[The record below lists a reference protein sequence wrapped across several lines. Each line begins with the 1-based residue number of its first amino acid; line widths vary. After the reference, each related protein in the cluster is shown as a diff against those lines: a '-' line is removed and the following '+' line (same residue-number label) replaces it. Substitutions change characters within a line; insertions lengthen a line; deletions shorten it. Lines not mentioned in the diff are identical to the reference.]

1 MKELE
6 QLILSKSRPVQK
18 EAKRIGVSELD
29 KLIMEALNELE
40 IGADRI
46 GMSAIDD
53 GEYGRSITA
62 LVKAL
67 ENHINNELKDK
78 TDGYIGDK
86 ETGKAKVLPP
96 NEKGVIKILNF
107 SNSYDARRGPK
118 ENMLDDDDL
127 KKFGLIDSGENNPRG
142 NTYKRTI
149 RTTSPKFTLELKPS
163 GKAEDAGN
171 PATVMEEVL
180 GYWISGEKDFTE
192 TYGEAM
198 DADPGYFGTGKK
210 TYLKLYDDNN
220 DFKKMVDGYQS
231 ADKPFVLTPAAAKK
245 EGKETGFS
253 PLYMEFIN
261 KASPSF
267 AGQRTSFSREGKTDI
282 QIISKASQSPYNISV
297 KKAAT
302 ATQLVGSQGGDAAFH
317 IWFGVQASK
326 PQMPSIE
333 QLTNALLE
341 DKAGDIKAIADLF
354 SKKGYEEIGGNI
366 SVVNKILSTLTQ
378 LMSKPQELIEEAENT
393 TIRLFNEQVKNI
405 TDDGKKRII
414 REAATGEFKFSD
426 KKNVANWMLEFSET
440 NPAFEP
446 MDKVLDSLYKT
457 NLNKLKIR
465 VSRRGDKL
473 RQRIDKAAYED
484 VQRAAAEVEK
494 NAEQVAAQIEKAD
507 ELNEGLLDFVK
518 KTFNTL
524 VEELKKL
531 YERLK
536 EFVKETVELFYNVFE
551 EAFKSSDNFAES
563 QELVNYELSFD
574 N

>member
-18 EAKRIGVSELD
+18 EVKQLQKSELD
-29 KLIMEALNELE
+29 RLIVEAFL
-40 IGADRI
+40 
-46 GMSAIDD
+46 
-53 GEYGRSITA
+53 GEQQQDAAA
-62 LVKAL
+62 LRQAL
-67 ENHINNELKDK
+67 ENHINKELEAG
-78 TDGYIGDK
+78 TVGYIGD
-86 ETGKAKVLPP
+86 EAKIEPP
-96 NEKGVIKILNF
+96 KNGVIKILNF
-107 SNSYDARRGPK
+107 SKSYDARRGPK
-118 ENMLDDDDL
+118 EKMLNDPSL
-127 KKFGLIDSGENNPRG
+127 KEFGLIDSGKNNPRG

-163 GKAEDAGN
+163 GKVGQVGN

-180 GYWISGEKDFTE
+180 GYWISGKNKFKE
-192 TYGEAM
+192 TYGDAM
-198 DADPGYFGTGKK
+198 DTDPGYFGTGEK
-210 TYLKLYDDNN
+210 TYLKLYSNNN
-220 DFKKMVDGYQS
+220 DFKEMVDEFQD
-231 ADKPFVLTPAAAKK
+231 ANKPFVLTPTAAKK
-245 EGKETGFS
+245 AGEETGYS
-253 PLYMEFIN
+253 PLYMEFVN

-267 AGQRTSFSREGKTDI
+267 AGQVTSFSREGKTDI
-282 QIISKASQSPYNISV
+282 QIISKTPQSPYNISI
-297 KKAAT
+297 KDAAT

-326 PQMPSIE
+326 PEMPSKE

-354 SKKGYEEIGGNI
+354 SKRGYEEIGGNI
-366 SVVNKILSTLTQ
+366 SVVNKILSRLTQ

-393 TIRLFNEQVKNI
+393 TIKLFNEQVNNI

-457 NLNKLKIR
+457 NLDKLKIR

-494 NAEQVAAQIEKAD
+494 SAEQAATQIEKAD
-507 ELNEGLLDFVK
+507 ELNEGLLDFLK

-524 VEELKKL
+524 VEKLKKL

-536 EFVKETVELFYNVFE
+536 KFVKETVESFYNVFE
-551 EAFKSSDNFAES
+551 EAFKSSDSFAES
-563 QELVNYELSFD
+563 QELVNYELSFG